1 MSLTWSKQI
10 EQWMDKND
18 VVECIDC
25 EKPVAAINDNVG
37 LDRDWETKLVRNILW
52 AVNHP

>member
-37 LDRDWETKLVRNILW
+37 PDCEFRCRSCSRKLEEYDF
-52 AVNHP
+52 